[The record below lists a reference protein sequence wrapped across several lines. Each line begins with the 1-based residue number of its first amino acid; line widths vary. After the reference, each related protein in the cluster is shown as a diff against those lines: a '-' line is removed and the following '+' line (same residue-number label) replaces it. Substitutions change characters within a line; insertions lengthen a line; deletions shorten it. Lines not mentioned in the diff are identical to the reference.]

1 MTKAKHSRSARA
13 SDAPSQ
19 PTPGT
24 LRFEVPYTA
33 ASPRL
38 INPAIGLASLV
49 PSPRSRASYTIDATL
64 LDSPDHRLIRSGVLL
79 AHRVREGLGD
89 WYLGVEGWGDDL
101 AGEETELMGTGD
113 LPERFA
119 ELVRPFRRIGPLGP
133 VAALTAERRES
144 VFTDVSGHALAEVR
158 DEKVTIRRG
167 GLTTARFREV
177 TVRPIGLG
185 LDEPQRAFLIG
196 TLSTLGASQVEA
208 FPQLVLRL
216 GAPANGRS
224 DYPRPRPLDADATVS
239 AWLANLIATR
249 LHALIEADLSIR
261 QGDDARVTALA
272 RAAIRLRVE
281 LSGLAD
287 LLDRDWRDDIDDDLG
302 WLVASPETDVP
313 GRLRSERYLTLLEQ
327 LVTAARGPQIGDIA
341 GNPAKAALRELLA
354 TATDRFVARANAV
367 STNASDTEWRALAEA
382 LQQVLDVGTV
392 AAHLNPKAVRRL
404 RDRLLPLREQL
415 DDCSGGELERLAVD
429 AETVPGVEAFELGR
443 RYQRELG
450 DRVAVRAAW
459 LDRWARQSA
468 KLAR

>member
-1 MTKAKHSRSARA
+1 MTKVKPARSPRESGSSAL
-13 SDAPSQ
+13 P
-19 PTPGT
+19 PPEV

-49 PSPRSRASYTIDATL
+49 PGPRPQSSYTIDVTL
-64 LDSPDHRLIRSGVLL
+64 LDSPDHRLIRCGVLL
-79 AHRVREGLGD
+79 AHRVCDGLGE
-89 WYLGVEGWGDDL
+89 WYLGAQGWGPDL
-101 AGEETELMGTGD
+101 DKEQTEPMGAGD

-119 ELVRPFRRIGPLGP
+119 DLVRPFRRIGPLGP

-177 TVRPIGLG
+177 TVGPVGSGLT
-185 LDEPQRAFLIG
+185 ETQRAFLVA
-196 TLSTLGASQVEA
+196 TLSTLGATQVEA
-208 FPQLVLRL
+208 FPALVQRL

-261 QGDDARVTALA
+261 QGDAERVTALA
-272 RAAIRLRVE
+272 RSAIRMRTE
-281 LSGLAD
+281 IAGLAD
-287 LLDRDWRDDIDDDLG
+287 LFDRDWREDIDDDLG
-302 WLVASPETDVP
+302 WLLAAPQTDIP
-313 GRLRSERYLTLLEQ
+313 GRLRSERYVTMLEQ

-341 GNPAKAALRELLA
+341 GDPAKPALRELLV
-354 TATDRFVARANAV
+354 TAADRFAARANAL
-367 STNASDTEWRALAEA
+367 STTAPDAEWQSLNRS

-392 AAHLNPKAVRRL
+392 AAHLNPKPTRRL
-404 RDRLLPLREQL
+404 RDRLLPLRDQL
-415 DDCSGGELERLAVD
+415 ASCSGGELEQLAVE
-429 AETVPGVEAFELGR
+429 AAALPGPEAFELGR

-450 DRVAVRAAW
+450 DRVAIRGAW
-459 LDRWARQSA
+459 LDHWARQSA
-468 KLAR
+468 KLTR